1 VTPNLVLPGSSHL
14 SAGILLFQR
23 TEWEYAPAWR
33 EMVSGVALTDRQWF
47 EKVNKPSDNRQ
58 SPLAR
63 NRMLIR
69 NGSSFNAVV
78 RALKQDLLENA
89 SPEDQDTN
97 LIYEVD
103 KVSSNRF

>member
-1 VTPNLVLPGSSHL
+1 VGGKWSLELLLNNTP
-14 SAGILLFQR
+14 F
-23 TEWEYAPAWR
+23 
-33 EMVSGVALTDRQWF
+33 F
-47 EKVNKPSDNRQ
+47 EKVVNPPDNRQ

-89 SPEDQDTN
+89 APEVQDTN

-103 KVSSNRF
+103 KVTSTCTRSSVVHDIVA